1 MMAASW
7 QDYLKLLESLT
18 KTISDL
24 TAVEQDKTAAVVKAD
39 LAAVEACMKRE
50 QALSMALRGLDQK
63 RDRMLAELNMKGV
76 PLRSIM
82 DRCPPGYEDET
93 RRVSEELRGKYRV
106 FQAAS
111 QVARDTLEC
120 NLRVIERARAG
131 EDGEP
136 PQDIPISQSDFR
148 A

>member
-1 MMAASW
+1 MASW
-7 QDYLKLLESLT
+7 QDYLKLLENLS
-18 KTISDL
+18 KTIGDL
-24 TAVEQDKTAAVVKAD
+24 TEVEQRKTEAVTKAD
-39 LAAVEACMKRE
+39 LEAVEECMKRE

-63 RDRMLAELNMKGV
+63 RDKLLAELGMKGV

-82 DRCPPGYEDET
+82 DRCPEGFEDET
-93 RRVSEELRGKYRV
+93 RRISENLRGKYRV

-131 EDGEP
+131 ADGEP
-136 PQDIPISQSDFR
+136 VQDIPTSQADFR
-148 A
+148 V